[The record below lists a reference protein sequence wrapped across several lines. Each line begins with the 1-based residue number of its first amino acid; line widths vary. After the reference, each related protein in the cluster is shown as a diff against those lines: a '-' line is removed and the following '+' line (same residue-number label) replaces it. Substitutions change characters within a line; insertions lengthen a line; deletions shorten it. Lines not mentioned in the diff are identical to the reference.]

1 MSGEIRQARKN
12 LENFTVYT
20 CIGNCNEECPDAK
33 QCLEILL
40 LNLEQVQAVVKDQL
54 KDMYE

>member
-1 MSGEIRQARKN
+1 MSGEINEARKN
-12 LENFTVYT
+12 LEHFTVYT

-33 QCLEILL
+33 QCLKQLL
-40 LNLEQVQAVVKDQL
+40 LKLEQVHAVVKDQL